1 MEPPVTVTASLA
13 VNPIYA
19 LVGQIETLLGVDQ
32 EYCTS
37 IFFFIFVFFLVIG
50 SFYTAFRLSTSHF

>member
-37 IFFFIFVFFLVIG
+37 IFFFIFVIG